1 MLNKSTASLPSS
13 KRVFVPG
20 SCSLRIFSPL
30 GVQRRALPE
39 PEKNSNPVSE
49 RPPIAAHACAIEN
62 RDLVEN
68 QEKDCAA
75 FNPGHSLFQEWFF
88 FCRVKKIG
96 DAPGTECIY
105 VETVVDRDSGVA
117 FAKVYPTR
125 NAVNAVDIL
134 ASRVVPFFQ
143 RQGIAIKE
151 IHTRNMNEY
160 FGLAPKHPYET
171 FLATSHIQHL
181 GTEQPGEPYNYL
193 CQQFYRFLL
202 KEFFP
207 LALRRHFQL
216 SLTEMQKEL
225 DAFVDAYNANQMKRT
240 KNA

>member
-13 KRVFVPG
+13 EGILVPG
-20 SCSLRIFSPL
+20 SCSLRMFSHL
-30 GVQRRALPE
+30 GAQRRALPE
-39 PEKNSNPVSE
+39 SEKIANPVPEKS
-49 RPPIAAHACAIEN
+49 PIPAHTCVEEN

-68 QEKDCAA
+68 QEKGCVAS
-75 FNPGHSLFQEWFF
+75 NPGHSLFQEWFF

-117 FAKVYPTR
+117 FAKVYPTKS
-125 NAVNAVDIL
+125 AMTAVDIL
-134 ASRVVPFFQ
+134 ASRVAPYFA
-143 RQGIAIKE
+143 RRGIAIKE

-171 FLATSHIQHL
+171 FLATSHIPHL

-216 SLTEMQKEL
+216 SLAEMQREL
-225 DAFVDAYNANQMKRT
+225 DSFVDAYNANQLKRT

>member
-1 MLNKSTASLPSS
+1 MLNKSIASLPSS
-13 KRVFVPG
+13 EGIFVPG
-20 SCSLRIFSPL
+20 SCSLRMFSPL
-30 GVQRRALPE
+30 GVQPRTLPE
-39 PEKNSNPVSE
+39 PEKIANPVPE
-49 RPPIAAHACAIEN
+49 RPPIPAHTSVVEN
-62 RDLVEN
+62 HDLAEN
-68 QEKDCAA
+68 QEKDSAA
-75 FNPGHSLFQEWFF
+75 SNPGHSLFQEWFF

-125 NAVNAVDIL
+125 NSVNAVDIL
-134 ASRVVPFFQ
+134 ASRVVPFFEH
-143 RQGIAIKE
+143 QGIEIKE
-151 IHTRNMNEY
+151 IHTRKVNEY
-160 FGLAPKHPYET
+160 IGLPPKHPYET

-181 GTEQPGEPYNYL
+181 GSEQPGEPYNYL

-225 DAFVDAYNANQMKRT
+225 DSFVDAYNANQMKRA